1 MVRQD
6 RSGSKRFIESVSRYQ
21 NILQETFKKKRER
34 EKCRS
39 ICKVIAQVPRSAN
52 EGEKGVTRLL
62 GKCIAGKIRIGDE
75 G

>member
-1 MVRQD
+1 MAAKGLLSQCPGIRTSY
-6 RSGSKRFIESVSRYQ
+6 RK
-21 NILQETFKKKRER
+21 LLKKKRER

-52 EGEKGVTRLL
+52 KGEKGVTRLL